1 VAKPELGSKRQCLSC
16 ASKFYD
22 LNKAPIICPK
32 CGAVFQVMAVKAR
45 PEPVAAPRAVAP
57 EPEPAEVEP
66 VVADAEVVSLEDVEA
81 AENAKDLPGD
91 DDVEIEE
98 TEADD
103 TFLEPEEESE
113 DDVSGLIDK
122 GEDDEET

>member
-1 VAKPELGSKRQCLSC
+1 
-16 ASKFYD
+16 
-22 LNKAPIICPK
+22 
-32 CGAVFQVMAVKAR
+32 
-45 PEPVAAPRAVAP
+45 
-57 EPEPAEVEP
+57 
-66 VVADAEVVSLEDVEA
+66 VADAEVVSLEDVEA
-81 AENAKDLPGD
+81 AENAKALPGD
-91 DDVEIEE
+91 DEVEIEE

>member
-22 LNKAPIICPK
+22 LNKDPIICPK
-32 CGAVFQVMAVKAR
+32 CGAVFQVTAAKTRA
-45 PEPVAAPRAVAP
+45 EPAQVRAS
-57 EPEPAEVEP
+57 EPEQAEVEP
-66 VVADAEVVSLEDVEA
+66 AAADAEVVSLDDVEA
-81 AENAKDLPGD
+81 AENAKDLPD

-98 TEADD
+98 GEADD

>member
-22 LNKAPIICPK
+22 LNKEPIICPK
-32 CGAVFQVMAVKAR
+32 CSAVFVVTAPKAR
-45 PEPVAAPRAVAP
+45 PEPVAPVRAAPVP
-57 EPEPAEVEP
+57 EPVEAEP

-81 AENAKDLPGD
+81 AENAKALPGD
-91 DDVEIEE
+91 DEVEIEE

>member
-1 VAKPELGSKRQCLSC
+1 MAKPELGSKRQCLSC

-22 LNKAPIICPK
+22 LNKDPIICPK
-32 CGAVFQVMAVKAR
+32 CGAVFQVTAVKAR

-57 EPEPAEVEP
+57 EPEQAEVEP

-81 AENAKDLPGD
+81 AENAKDIPGD

-98 TEADD
+98 TADD